1 MQIKVYDLTVPEGC
15 NVIFGQSHFI
25 KTVEDISETLV
36 TAVPGIL
43 FGLAF
48 AESSGKR
55 LIRSDGNDQDLTN
68 LAINHIRNM
77 GAGHTFLIIIKNAYP
92 INVLNAIKNVPEVV
106 SIYCATANPV
116 KVFLAQEGEAVA
128 VLGVADGLKPAGEE
142 SKQDK
147 EERAKLLREL
157 GYKRA

>member
-1 MQIKVYDLTVPEGC
+1 MQTRVYDLTVPEGC

-25 KTVEDISETLV
+25 KTVEDISEVLV
-36 TAVPGIL
+36 TTVPGIL

-55 LIRSDGNDQDLTN
+55 LVRYDGNDQDLIN
-68 LAINHIRNM
+68 LAVNHVRNI
-77 GAGHTFLIIIKNAYP
+77 GAGHTFLIVIKNAYP

-116 KVFLAQEGEAVA
+116 KVFLAQDGEAVA
-128 VLGVADGLKPAGEE
+128 VLGVADGLKPTGEE
-142 SKQDK
+142 SEQDK